1 MKAKL
6 LVLLF
11 LVVVRVS
18 PTVQEHLCE
27 CKDEE
32 GEISFDKET
41 EIKEEMEEEYREH
54 HLNTI
59 YENPAEALPW
69 HIIFGVG
76 GLISPLLIF
85 MIVINRL
92 YFKMTRIGKEQTELK
107 MLLTRYGFE
116 EHDPLVQDLLRF
128 YY

>member
-1 MKAKL
+1 MKAML
-6 LVLLF
+6 SVLLF
-11 LVVVRVS
+11 LIAVRIS
-18 PTVQEHLCE
+18 PTVQVQ
-27 CKDEE
+27 DEE
-32 GEISFDKET
+32 EEIPFAKKA
-41 EIKEEMEEEYREH
+41 EIKEEVKKEYKEH

-59 YENPAEALPW
+59 YENPSEALPW
-69 HIIFGVG
+69 HIIFGVI

-85 MIVINRL
+85 MVVINRL

-116 EHDPLVQDLLRF
+116 EDDPLVLDLLRF